1 MVAANNRIF
10 VDANFFVALF
20 NPQDT
25 LYKEAI
31 AKSQTIQ
38 KEKPLLVISNYIFL
52 EIVTVLSQRVNRKAA
67 ITLGKHLLEDKQ
79 VQIVHIDKHLN
90 NSAWE
95 IFKEIEKKNVGF
107 VDCSSLAVIEFEE
120 IGKFLTFDQK
130 DFAGLVKK
138 YQFSF
143 Y

>member
-52 EIVTVLSQRVNRKAA
+52 EIVTVLSQRVNRKTA

-79 VQIVHIDKHLN
+79 LQIVHIGTHLN
-90 NSAWE
+90 NSTWE
-95 IFKEIEKKNVGF
+95 IFKEIEKKNISF
-107 VDCSSLAVIEFEE
+107 VDCSSLVVMEFEE
-120 IGKFLTFDQK
+120 INKFLTFDRK
-130 DFAGLVKK
+130 DFAGLAKK